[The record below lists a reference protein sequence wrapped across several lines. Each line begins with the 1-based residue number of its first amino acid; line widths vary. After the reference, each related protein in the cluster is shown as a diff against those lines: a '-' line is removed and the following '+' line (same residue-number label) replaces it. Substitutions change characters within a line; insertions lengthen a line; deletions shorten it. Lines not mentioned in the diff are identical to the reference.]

1 MSEQARHFCRN
12 PRCLM
17 KLLAPVENHHQAFCT
32 RGCHSSYYLRRCLVC
47 EDQMIRKRSDQRIK
61 SGHRKC
67 AAEYQRFPRVYDF
80 HGLPPTICN
89 ESLAE
94 AHSTGIQT
102 RPPRHRSLRH
112 WHWHSEEKI
121 EHELRDAA
129 GTLLARLESNA
140 GRHRL
145 THPRTWPVL
154 SWADLEEAKLR
165 AESMALS
172 SKTYPLLKVHS
183 Y

>member
-12 PRCLM
+12 PRCRM

-129 GTLLARLESNA
+129 GTLLARLQSNA